1 MRKTTFQFAI
11 SCALLVLLCVP
22 SAPSS
27 AADNTTVAHKKQ
39 TGGVTKT
46 GPESLAIKTPE
57 GTTYQL
63 NDGLSKRHGHAAL
76 KEGEEVTFV
85 LDENNTVIDVHP
97 KGQEGGHK
105 FVTGKLIYVGKMKNE
120 IKLQTKDGEQVFP
133 LERLEVKT
141 KPIPEG
147 TPVTVELNEAGTVI
161 DLHKADTK
169 ERSR

>member
-1 MRKTTFQFAI
+1 MKKTAFRFAFAF
-11 SCALLVLLCVP
+11 ALIVLFCLT
-22 SAPSS
+22 SALSL
-27 AADNTTVAHKKQ
+27 AADTTAAHKKQ
-39 TGGVTKT
+39 TGVVTKT

-63 NDGLSKRHGHAAL
+63 NEGLSKRHGHAAL